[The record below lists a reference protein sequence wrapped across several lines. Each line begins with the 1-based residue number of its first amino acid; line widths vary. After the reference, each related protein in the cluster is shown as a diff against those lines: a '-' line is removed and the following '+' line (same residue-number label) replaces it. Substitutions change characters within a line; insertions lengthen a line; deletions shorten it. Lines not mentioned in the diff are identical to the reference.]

1 MGSDQKRAILA
12 VILSGIVLFSW
23 QAFFAPKV
31 EITPPAEVS
40 KETPVTQKEASKPI
54 EATNEQSGAPI
65 GSTSVNDYSL
75 SHADEKVLADNTL
88 AINEFSSRYA
98 KLPFQEIIGSTTPF
112 QVVALDDRNKEV
124 PFLFDGA
131 TENAESW
138 SGTSSDGSKF
148 SWSLNDDGRLH
159 FTLNASKPMRVRFLL
174 RSSEAKIDSHNI
186 RNFLF
191 FTKDVSREHVG
202 SAENGEGSAKWFGL
216 DFNYHLFAVIFPER
230 LSMTYRSY
238 ESGLVEFDTA
248 APVTTLNGSIIFAQK
263 DYDVLHGLGD
273 NLDLSVDFGIFGILA
288 VPILRGL
295 QFFHDFIPNYGIGI
309 ILLTL
314 VIRLIT
320 FPLQYKSFKSMKKMQ
335 TVQPEIQ
342 KLREKFKDDPQRLQ
356 RETMDLFK
364 RAGANPLGGC
374 LPLILQMPIFF
385 AFYQVLYNA
394 VELVGAPFLGWIADL
409 SVKDPY
415 YVLPVLMALA
425 MFFQQK
431 ITPTTVADPTQKKV
445 MAFMPLIFGFIMKD
459 LPSGLVLYI
468 FVSTLFGMVQQM
480 FVYKTVE

>member
-1 MGSDQKRAILA
+1 MGNDQKRAILA

-31 EITPPAEVS
+31 EITPPKQVAANANVEVKKPLVPAATTETVAQPSVATEVTTVNLNSAQESVTLDNALALTGMSSRFS
-40 KETPVTQKEASKPI
+40 KLPFDEIV
-54 EATNEQSGAPI
+54 
-65 GSTSVNDYSL
+65 GSTSAFQIVFR
-75 SHADEKVLADNTL
+75 DE
-88 AINEFSSRYA
+88 
-98 KLPFQEIIGSTTPF
+98 
-112 QVVALDDRNKEV
+112 RNNEV
-124 PFLFDGA
+124 PVLFAGNLTDAG
-131 TENAESW
+131 SW
-138 SGTSSDGSKF
+138 QGSASDGTKVSF
-148 SWSLNDDGRLH
+148 TFADDGRLH
-159 FTLNASKPMRVRFLL
+159 FNLESPTAKRLRFLV
-174 RSSEAKIDSHNI
+174 RSSPAQIDSQNQ
-186 RNFLF
+186 RSFLF
-191 FTKDVSREHVG
+191 FTKEVVREYVG
-202 SAENGEGSAKWFGL
+202 DDDKGEGSAKWFGL
-216 DFNYHLFAVIFPER
+216 DFNYHIFAMVLPER
-230 LSMTYRSY
+230 LAMTYKGY
-238 ESGLVEFDTA
+238 ESGLVEFDLVQ
-248 APVTTLNGSIIFAQK
+248 PVTNFSASIIYAQK

-273 NLDLSVDFGIFGILA
+273 NLDMSVDFGIFGVLA

-295 QFFHDFIPNYGIGI
+295 QFFYKYIPNYGIGI

-314 VIRLIT
+314 IIRLIT

-335 TVQPEIQ
+335 KVQPEIQ

-394 VELVGAPFLGWIADL
+394 VELVGAPFMGWIGDL

-415 YVLPVLMALA
+415 YVLPVLMAA
-425 MFFQQK
+425 SMFLQQK

-445 MAFMPLIFGFIMKD
+445 MTFMPLIFGFIMKD

-468 FVSTLFGMVQQM
+468 FISTLFGMAQQM
-480 FVYKTVE
+480 FVYKTVD